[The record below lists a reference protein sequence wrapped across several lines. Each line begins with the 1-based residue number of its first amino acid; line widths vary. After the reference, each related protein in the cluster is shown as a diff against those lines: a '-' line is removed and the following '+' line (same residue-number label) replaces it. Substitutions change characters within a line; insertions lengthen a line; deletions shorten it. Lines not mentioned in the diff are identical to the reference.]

1 MQPIRKLLCIYNIV
15 ASDLSGDCVENLSVS
30 EDDQTSH
37 IRHYLP
43 LQELLAHVNLGNVK
57 TPSSS
62 QILLLESSLCV
73 DCILMVCFR
82 AQMRS
87 ELSNFP
93 ECPGATS
100 LPGSWWRP

>member
-62 QILLLESSLCV
+62 QIFIVGECSLF
-73 DCILMVCFR
+73 DYCILMVCVWARFG
-82 AQMRS
+82 QK
-87 ELSNFP
+87 
-93 ECPGATS
+93 
-100 LPGSWWRP
+100 